1 MDLLQ
6 ITLIVV
12 LIIFALTIL
21 CVGIFFILFLVELKN
36 TVKKANFILEDV
48 QTVTSAVSSP
58 VTTIAGIIASAAQS
72 LKAVKSMKGLFNKE
86 E

>member
-58 VTTIAGIIASAAQS
+58 VTTIAGIITSAAQS